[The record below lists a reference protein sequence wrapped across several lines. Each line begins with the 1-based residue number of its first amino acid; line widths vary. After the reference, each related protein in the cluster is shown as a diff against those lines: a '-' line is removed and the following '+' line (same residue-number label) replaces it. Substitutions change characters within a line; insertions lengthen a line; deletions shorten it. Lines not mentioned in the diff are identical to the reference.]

1 MRFMKTGISGIGQR
15 NQVQNII
22 RYMEKEKVSVFFMD
36 RKTALSGIL
45 SMGNLSDR
53 LQIKEQRE
61 GIEDDELRTIIR

>member
-36 RKTALSGIL
+36 RKTALSDIL